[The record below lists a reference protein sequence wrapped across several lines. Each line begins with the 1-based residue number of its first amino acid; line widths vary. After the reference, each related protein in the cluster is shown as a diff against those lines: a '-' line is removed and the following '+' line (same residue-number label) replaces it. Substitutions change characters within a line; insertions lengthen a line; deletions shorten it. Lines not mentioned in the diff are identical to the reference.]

1 MAQTE
6 GMVSEHLLAEINEN
20 KSVNRFHSILLIM
33 AMTAILSLVGF
44 LTLGISGFVIAILF
58 TVFAA
63 FFGQRISTAW
73 IMRSYKAQEI
83 RRDQAP
89 GLHDAFIELAQR
101 AELTPL
107 PRLFYIP
114 SRMPNAFATGHKKTA
129 AVAITDGILRMMNPR
144 EINGILAHEIAHLM
158 HRDTKVMALADT
170 MARLSAT
177 ASRMGFFLC
186 LFSCLG
192 ALMSGKFVIYILVAF
207 LILFFSPT
215 VMILLQ
221 LALSRSREFNAD
233 LGAVQLTG
241 DALGLS
247 SALHKLERL
256 SKGGG
261 FWQKMLQ
268 PGPKRAQPA
277 LLRTHPPTPERIKRL
292 MEHADEAEVAQI
304 VESKRRPAPS
314 PAPRRVIV
322 QLPRVRRRPSYRVS
336 TGMWH

>member
-1 MAQTE
+1 
-6 GMVSEHLLAEINEN
+6 MVSEHLLAEINEN

-33 AMTAILSLVGF
+33 AMTAMLSLVGF
-44 LTLGISGFVIAILF
+44 LTLGISGFVISILF
-58 TVFAA
+58 TIFAA

-73 IMRSYKAQEI
+73 IMRSYKAREI
-83 RRDQAP
+83 GPAQAP
-89 GLHDAFIELAQR
+89 GVHAAFVKLAKE
-101 AELTPL
+101 AGLSPL
-107 PRLFYIP
+107 PKLFYIP
-114 SRMPNAFATGHKKTA
+114 SRMPNAFATGHKNTA

-170 MARLSAT
+170 MSRLAAT
-177 ASRMGFFLC
+177 ASRIGFLMC
-186 LFSCLG
+186 LFSCLDG
-192 ALMSGKFVIYILVAF
+192 LLSGGFISYFLGAF

-241 DALGLS
+241 DAIGLS

-261 FWQKMLQ
+261 FWKKILQ

-277 LLRTHPPTPERIKRL
+277 LLRTHPPTDERIKRL

-304 VESKRRPAPS
+304 AESRRRPVRS
-314 PAPRRVIV
+314 PEQRRVVV
-322 QLPRVRRRPSYRVS
+322 QVPRVRRRPSYRLS
-336 TGMWH
+336 SGLWH

>member
-1 MAQTE
+1 
-6 GMVSEHLLAEINEN
+6 MVSEHLIDEINEN

-33 AMTAILSLVGF
+33 AMTAILSLVGY
-44 LTLGISGFVIAILF
+44 LTLGAIGFVVSILF
-58 TVFAA
+58 VIFTA

-73 IMRSYKAQEI
+73 IMKSYKAQEI
-83 RRDQAP
+83 QRDQAP
-89 GLHDAFIELAQR
+89 GLHDAFIELANR
-101 AELTPL
+101 AELSPL
-107 PRLFYIP
+107 PKLFYIP
-114 SRMPNAFATGHKKTA
+114 SRMPNAFATGHKTTA

-170 MARLSAT
+170 MSRLAAT
-177 ASRMGFFLC
+177 ASRIGFMLVLVSGF
-186 LFSCLG
+186 G
-192 ALMSGKFVIYILVAF
+192 MIMSGGLAYTLVAF

-215 VMILLQ
+215 IMILLQ

-261 FWQKMLQ
+261 FWKKILQ
-268 PGPKRAQPA
+268 PGQKRAQPA
-277 LLRTHPPTPERIKRL
+277 LLRTHPPSDERIKRL
-292 MEHADEAEVAQI
+292 MEHADEVEVAKIAEV
-304 VESKRRPAPS
+304 KTRPVAS
-314 PAPRRVIV
+314 PPPRRIAV
-322 QLPRVRRRPSYRVS
+322 QLPRVRRRPSYRIS